1 MGLPSV
7 QQYEERREH
16 TQNLLAPHRRA
27 RLVVLAGEVGG
38 RWSEETRSF
47 ISQLAKAKS
56 RADPFVLRRRVEQ
69 AWRLRWGAMLSCA
82 AARAFAS
89 SLLERRT
96 AMGSDGATPLSH
108 EVEGDFRHSGLG
120 P

>member
-7 QQYEERREH
+7 QQDEERRR
-16 TQNLLAPHRRA
+16 TQNLLAPHRRG

-38 RWSEETRSF
+38 RWSEKTWSF
-47 ISQLAKAKS
+47 ISQLAKATS
-56 RADPFVLRRRVEQ
+56 RADSFVFRRRVEQ

-89 SLLERRT
+89 SLLEGLI

-108 EVEGDFRHSGLG
+108 EVEGNFRHSGLG